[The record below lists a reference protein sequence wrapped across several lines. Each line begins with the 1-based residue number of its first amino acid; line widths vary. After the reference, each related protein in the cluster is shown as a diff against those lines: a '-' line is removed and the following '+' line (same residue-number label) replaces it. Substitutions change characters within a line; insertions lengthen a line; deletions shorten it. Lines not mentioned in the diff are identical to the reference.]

1 MNLNPI
7 DIIIVIFL
15 ICMALWGGKNG
26 LIVELKKTFS
36 FIVAIFAS
44 NIIIKNLS
52 SQFSFLNKQTDISF
66 LGSFLVI
73 FIISAL
79 LLGFIIDLIIEQSD
93 DFDIDKYLNKLIGC
107 ALGVVKGI
115 VVISLTLFVF
125 DTTPIDQGSKDKIYS
140 KISDK
145 SIFIE
150 QCNDLKEL
158 IFKD

>member
-1 MNLNPI
+1 M
-7 DIIIVIFL
+7 
-15 ICMALWGGKNG
+15 
-26 LIVELKKTFS
+26 
-36 FIVAIFAS
+36 
-44 NIIIKNLS
+44 S